1 MILNNFK
8 KRIITSIFLF
18 TLISII
24 FYSKWILTFSLII
37 ISNLSIIEFFNLIKK
52 INKKTFFVVLNN
64 LCFIIY
70 IFIFSVIFFIFS
82 NLIQTKIIIFLLLLC
97 CVASDIGGYIFGNI
111 LKGPKLTKLSPK
123 KTVSGAFGSLIF
135 SGLFLGITFNFLI
148 DDKILIFFVIGL
160 IVSIFS
166 QIGDIFFSYLKR
178 KAKVKDSGKFL
189 PGHGGFLDRVDSILL
204 GVPIGLIMLVIF
216 L

>member
-24 FYSKWILTFSLII
+24 FYSTWILTFSLII

>member
-8 KRIITSIFLF
+8 KRMITSIFLF

-24 FYSKWILTFSLII
+24 FYSTWILTFSLII